1 MPLNYQKCV
10 ISFAFIGLAA
20 AVQAA
25 SAGQLDNLAKAQS
38 AYNRTDYRSAIESLS
53 GISAKPV
60 ESNFLL
66 GKSYYMLGE
75 FKRAC
80 EFFHKAAELDANNS
94 DSYLWLGRAYGRR
107 AESSNPLTA
116 PSYAS
121 KARQNFEKSV
131 NLNPKNGD
139 ALNDLFDYYLQAP
152 GFLGGGLDKAAA
164 MFPRIKEHDSAEFHF
179 AQAQLAEKR
188 KEFATAEQQLR
199 RALDLAPRQVGR
211 VIDLAKFLLRRGRI
225 PESDALL
232 KQAATIAPN
241 DPKVLFE
248 QAHALIASKRDLAEA
263 KRLLKLYI
271 KSPLTPELPSRIE
284 AEKLLKQ
291 AENGA

>member
-1 MPLNYQKCV
+1 MFNYHKLSICFV
-10 ISFAFIGLAA
+10 FIGLATA
-20 AVQAA
+20 AQAA
-25 SAGQLDNLAKAQS
+25 STGQLDHLAKAQS

-53 GISAKPV
+53 STSVKPI

-66 GKSYYMLGE
+66 GKSYYMLGD
-75 FKRAC
+75 FKKAC
-80 EFFHKAAELDANNS
+80 DFLHKSSELDGNNS
-94 DSYLWLGRAYGRR
+94 DVYLWMGRAYGRR

-116 PSYAS
+116 PSYAT

-152 GFLGGGLDKAAA
+152 GFLGGGLEKAAA
-164 MFPRIKEHDSAEFHF
+164 LLPKIKEHDFAEFHF

-225 PESDALL
+225 PESDALW

-248 QAHALIASKRDLAEA
+248 QANALIASKRDLTEA
-263 KRLLKLYI
+263 KRLLKLYLQA
-271 KSPLTPELPSRIE
+271 PLTPELPSRSE
-284 AEKLLKQ
+284 AAKLLKQ

>member
-1 MPLNYQKCV
+1 
-10 ISFAFIGLAA
+10 
-20 AVQAA
+20 
-25 SAGQLDNLAKAQS
+25 
-38 AYNRTDYRSAIESLS
+38 
-53 GISAKPV
+53 
-60 ESNFLL
+60 
-66 GKSYYMLGE
+66 MLGD
-75 FKRAC
+75 FKKAC
-80 EFFHKAAELDANNS
+80 DFLHKSSELDGNNS
-94 DSYLWLGRAYGRR
+94 DVYLWMGRAYGRR

-116 PSYAS
+116 PSYAT

-152 GFLGGGLDKAAA
+152 GFLGGGLEKAAA
-164 MFPRIKEHDSAEFHF
+164 LLPKIKEHDSAEFHF

-225 PESDALL
+225 PESDALW

-248 QAHALIASKRDLAEA
+248 QANALIASKRDLTEA
-263 KRLLKLYI
+263 KRLLKLYLQA
-271 KSPLTPELPSRIE
+271 PLTPELPSRSE
-284 AEKLLKQ
+284 AAKLLKQ

>member
-1 MPLNYQKCV
+1 MFSYHKFSICFV
-10 ISFAFIGLAA
+10 FIALATA
-20 AVQAA
+20 AQAA
-25 SAGQLDNLAKAQS
+25 STGQLDHLAKAQS

-53 GISAKPV
+53 STSVKPI

-66 GKSYYMLGE
+66 GKSYYMLGD
-75 FKRAC
+75 FKKAC
-80 EFFHKAAELDANNS
+80 DFLHKSAELDGNNS
-94 DSYLWLGRAYGRR
+94 DVYLWLGRAYGRR

-116 PSYAS
+116 PSYAT
-121 KARQNFEKSV
+121 KARHNFEKSV

-139 ALNDLFDYYLQAP
+139 ALNDLFDYYMQAP
-152 GFLGGGLDKAAA
+152 GFLGGGLEKAAA
-164 MFPRIKEHDSAEFHF
+164 LLPKIKEHDSAEFHF

-248 QAHALIASKRDLAEA
+248 QAHALIASKRDFTEA
-263 KRLLKLYI
+263 KRLLKLYMQA
-271 KSPLTPELPSRIE
+271 PLTPELPSRSE

>member
-1 MPLNYQKCV
+1 MLNYQQCV
-10 ISFAFIGLAA
+10 MSCVFLGLAA
-20 AVQAA
+20 AAQAA
-25 SAGQLDNLAKAQS
+25 SASQPDHLAKAQS

-53 GISAKPV
+53 GTSVKPV
-60 ESNFLL
+60 QSNFLL
-66 GKSYYMLGE
+66 GKSYYMLGDL
-75 FKRAC
+75 KKSC
-80 EFFHKAAELDANNS
+80 EFFHKATDLDPNNS
-94 DSYLWLGRAYGRR
+94 DYYLWLGRAYGRR

-116 PSYAS
+116 PSYAT
-121 KARQNFEKSV
+121 KARNNFEKSV
-131 NLNPKNGD
+131 SLNPKNGD
-139 ALNDLFDYYLQAP
+139 ALNDLFEYYLQAP

-164 MFPRIKEHDSAEFHF
+164 LLPKIKDHDSAEFHF

-248 QAHALIASKRDLAEA
+248 QAHALISSKRDLAEA
-263 KRLLKLYI
+263 KRLLKLYMQA
-271 KSPLTPELPSRIE
+271 PLTPELPSRSE

>member
-1 MPLNYQKCV
+1 MFNYHKFSICFV
-10 ISFAFIGLAA
+10 FIALSTAA
-20 AVQAA
+20 QAA
-25 SAGQLDNLAKAQS
+25 STGQLDHLAKAQS

-53 GISAKPV
+53 STSVKPI

-66 GKSYYMLGE
+66 GKSYYMLGD
-75 FKRAC
+75 FKKAC
-80 EFFHKAAELDANNS
+80 DFLHKSAELDGNNS
-94 DSYLWLGRAYGRR
+94 DLYLWLGRAYGRR

-116 PSYAS
+116 PSYAT

-139 ALNDLFDYYLQAP
+139 ALSDLFDYYLQAP
-152 GFLGGGLDKAAA
+152 GFLGGGLEKAVALL
-164 MFPRIKEHDSAEFHF
+164 PKIKDHDSAEFHF

-225 PESDALL
+225 PESDALW

-248 QAHALIASKRDLAEA
+248 QANALIASKRDLTEA
-263 KRLLKLYI
+263 KRLLKLYLQA
-271 KSPLTPELPSRIE
+271 PLTPELPSRSE
-284 AEKLLKQ
+284 AAKLLKQ